1 MITLN
6 ELQRRQL
13 RAFRRNK
20 VAVGG
25 AILTILLLLM
35 ALFASYIAP
44 YDPLEQNVFI
54 RLTPPTMAHLFG
66 TDDYGRDILSRTIWG
81 SHISL
86 AVGIGSVILG
96 MLAGSLMGMIAAFE
110 GGRAG
115 NLIMRMVDIML
126 CLPAE
131 IFGIMVLIVLGQGLD
146 KLIISLGVVMTPRFA
161 RMSYGSTL
169 SIKERDYIQAARA
182 LGARNPRIIILH
194 ILPNILGEI
203 LVMSSLWTATAIR
216 VEANLSFLG
225 LGVAPPTPTW
235 GNMVREGV
243 NQLTI
248 APWMS
253 IFPGLAIMLA
263 VLAFNLIGD
272 GLRDVMDPK
281 LQS

>member
-1 MITLN
+1 MITLTD
-6 ELQRRQL
+6 LQRKQL
-13 RAFRRNK
+13 RAFWRNR
-20 VAVGG
+20 VAVVG
-25 AILTILLLLM
+25 AIMTVLVLLV
-35 ALFASYIAP
+35 AIFASGLSPFDPIA
-44 YDPLEQNVFI
+44 QNVYSS
-54 RLTPPTMAHLFG
+54 LTPPDMDHPLG

-81 SHISL
+81 SRVSL
-86 AVGIGSVILG
+86 AVGLGSITLG
-96 MLAGSLMGMIAAFE
+96 MLMGSLMGMMAAFE

-115 NLIMRMVDIML
+115 NLIMRIVDIMM

-146 KLIISLGVVMTPRFA
+146 KLIISLGIVMTPRFA
-161 RMSYGSTL
+161 RLSYGSTL
-169 SIKERDYIQAARA
+169 AIKERDYIEAARA
-182 LGARNPRIIILH
+182 LGAKSARVILRH
-194 ILPNILGEI
+194 IFPNILGEI
-203 LVMSSLWTATAIR
+203 LVMSSLWIATAIR

-243 NQLTI
+243 NQLTN

-253 IFPGLAIMLA
+253 VFPGLAIMLA
-263 VLAFNLIGD
+263 VLSFNLIGD

>member
-6 ELQRRQL
+6 DLQRRQL
-13 RAFRRNK
+13 GAFSRNR
-20 VAVGG
+20 VAVAG

-35 ALFASYIAP
+35 ALFANSLSP

-54 RLTPPTMAHLFG
+54 RLTRPELTHLLG

-86 AVGIGSVILG
+86 AVGIGSVILA
-96 MLAGSLMGMIAAFE
+96 MPMGSLMGMIAALE

-115 NLIMRMVDIML
+115 NLIMRMVDVML

-131 IFGIMVLIVLGQGLD
+131 IFGIMILIVLGQGLD
-146 KLIISLGVVMTPRFA
+146 KLIISLGIVMTPRFA

-182 LGARNPRIIILH
+182 LGTKKPRIIILH

-253 IFPGLAIMLA
+253 VFPGLAIMLA